1 MSPDYDHDTLV
12 IIRFQIL
19 FYLLAVMFMCSSEQ
33 GHFDQASAILDSEN
47 RVGLGLSD
55 RKCIAQNLVPSFQ
68 LFKFCHFKL
77 AMNDKNNSNNDIIE
91 CLVSNSAC
99 TVGYCIS

>member
-77 AMNDKNNSNNDIIE
+77 AMNDKNNSNNLI
-91 CLVSNSAC
+91 LLSAWSA
-99 TVGYCIS
+99 TVPVL